1 MVKLLQELAPDE
13 LGRSGGENAAPKY
26 NVTADERSNRLIL
39 RRDQT
44 FRDKMRGLIR
54 QLAQPSATGGT
65 TKVSRLRHADAQI
78 LTHILK
84 GSTCTVARDAAACGA
99 GS

>member
-13 LGRSGGENAAPKY
+13 LGRSGGEKAARKH

-39 RRDQT
+39 RGDQT

-54 QLAQPSATGGT
+54 QLHQPSATGGT
-65 TKVSRLRHADAQI
+65 ISVIRLRHPVANV
-78 LTHILK
+78 LTVLLK
-84 GSTCTVARDAAACGA
+84 GVMGEVAREAPAASGT
-99 GS
+99 